1 MMATMMPDPTYRA
14 KEMLGMQVVS
24 DAEAEAERLLALST
38 SCLSLKEQ
46 KAQKEQARSDQ
57 KYNRLA
63 VEDNE
68 EAQRQAERRFRQ
80 QYEALRNEDAMLRAW
95 ADNEDWQDKM
105 YRTRVE
111 QAARSRERQ
120 NLRNREDTAAK
131 HRLDR
136 WRLLRDQY
144 MHQMQN
150 ESDKDKQ
157 ARRLRDDVWQ
167 SDESARQEML
177 RMQRD
182 RAATARAAVL
192 DEMRQRRD
200 FLFDETAHQFR
211 QHVAEGKAAALEMKR
226 LNMENA
232 AKLSTA
238 NERRRQEEQAYWRT
252 HIDKARADKERREE
266 ATEARRAQ
274 EAHRRKQV
282 MAAEARE
289 EQNQHQALSTA
300 RKRMLAEAKLRAAR
314 KKEAREQQR
323 AVNEQQRAKRERDQ
337 LNERLR
343 RLADAN
349 QRCTEHVKLRHAV
362 LDATPRKFRGERLVS
377 PQSSPR
383 SSSARASKPRSA
395 SAGRGPPSPD
405 SVMIH

>member
-131 HRLDR
+131 HRR
-136 WRLLRDQY
+136 
-144 MHQMQN
+144 
-150 ESDKDKQ
+150 
-157 ARRLRDDVWQ
+157 
-167 SDESARQEML
+167 
-177 RMQRD
+177 
-182 RAATARAAVL
+182 
-192 DEMRQRRD
+192 
-200 FLFDETAHQFR
+200 
-211 QHVAEGKAAALEMKR
+211 
-226 LNMENA
+226 
-232 AKLSTA
+232 
-238 NERRRQEEQAYWRT
+238 
-252 HIDKARADKERREE
+252 
-266 ATEARRAQ
+266 
-274 EAHRRKQV
+274 
-282 MAAEARE
+282 
-289 EQNQHQALSTA
+289 
-300 RKRMLAEAKLRAAR
+300 
-314 KKEAREQQR
+314 
-323 AVNEQQRAKRERDQ
+323 
-337 LNERLR
+337 
-343 RLADAN
+343 
-349 QRCTEHVKLRHAV
+349 
-362 LDATPRKFRGERLVS
+362 
-377 PQSSPR
+377 
-383 SSSARASKPRSA
+383 
-395 SAGRGPPSPD
+395 
-405 SVMIH
+405 